1 MHNLPK
7 TSQSF
12 HKDVIIS
19 PCWGVIYIAKATKV
33 NEMAQELRFEIAIIV
48 GTSAMALFLYVVQG
62 LA

>member
-1 MHNLPK
+1 
-7 TSQSF
+7 
-12 HKDVIIS
+12 
-19 PCWGVIYIAKATKV
+19 V